1 MRGATIKI
9 LYVGVENFDIDVK
22 WRKASKKKKIK
33 AGF

>member
-9 LYVGVENFDIDVK
+9 LYIGVENFDIDVI
-22 WRKASKKKKIK
+22 WRRASKKEIK